1 MPTRLDLIRKDFTQ
15 RRAIASDILDK
26 DIYQSWE
33 RCAEKSLPMTGR
45 VDYKHLSAQSLNSL
59 LEDHRLLLHSAKR
72 NLDNLYNTM
81 AGAGW
86 SVLLTDNNCT
96 ALKVYKSKNIA
107 EKKIMQAFTPGAVLS
122 EEMIGTSAMSCALQA
137 SRLISVYGQEHYKEA
152 HRNFN
157 CVAVPIFDQYNT
169 ICGTVDLTN
178 ENPVRDPAAFY
189 VLEQCAKNIQ
199 RDLIYSIPDA
209 IIIELSSDYEHTS
222 HHQKVILVLSYDQ
235 QVIGANSVG
244 SHFFNLDL
252 NHRRVGFSDLFFD
265 DFSVLFDQGLL
276 KDTTFKMTMNNGVS
290 LYAHVNDQH
299 SHCSPSKLTHVSHPL
314 SQSDTVI
321 EDEQEITSFG
331 EPAVHQQLKKC
342 IKAIGRL
349 PVLVLGESGVGKEIA
364 ARQIHEL
371 SPNKRGKFIAV
382 NCAAIPDALI
392 ESELFGY
399 LGGAFT
405 GANKTGAKG
414 KVEEADGGTLFLDEI
429 GDMPIA
435 LQTRLLRVLETKE
448 VNRLGSNKV
457 QKINFQLICATHQH
471 LENAVSKGD
480 FRQDLYYRINGV
492 TLTIPPLR
500 QRSNV
505 LELAQK
511 IMDQVSIEP
520 RRFSSCLMDFIN
532 QYSWPGNVR
541 ELKSALVY
549 ADTLAEST
557 LLTVDDLPETL
568 SSSNLTRDDD
578 SPNPFQASHLS
589 QNYNRTLNS
598 TYDQLIR
605 KTMEASDGDVTQ
617 AAKAM
622 GISRAT
628 LYRKLAAMKGRT
640 G

>member
-1 MPTRLDLIRKDFTQ
+1 MPTRLDLIRKDFSQ
-15 RRAIASDILDK
+15 SRAIASDILDK
-26 DIYQSWE
+26 DIYLSWE
-33 RCAEKSLPMTGR
+33 RCAKKNLSMYGR
-45 VDYKHLSAQSLNSL
+45 VDYRHLSAQSLNRL
-59 LEDHRLLLHSAKR
+59 LEDHSLLLNSAKR
-72 NLDNLYNTM
+72 NLDNLYNAL

-86 SVLLTDNNCT
+86 SVLLTDKNCT

-137 SRLISVYGQEHYKEA
+137 NRLISVYGQEHYKEA

-157 CVAVPIFDQYNT
+157 CIAVPIFDQHNT

-178 ENPVRDPAAFY
+178 ENPLRDPAAFY

-199 RDLIYSIPDA
+199 RDLIYTIPDA
-209 IIIELSSDYEHTS
+209 IIIELFSDPEQTN
-222 HHQKVILVLSYDQ
+222 HQKIMLAVSYDQ
-235 QVIGANSVG
+235 QLIGANSVG

-252 NHRRVGFSDLFFD
+252 NHRRTGFSDIFFD
-265 DFSVLFDQGLL
+265 DFSILFDQGLL
-276 KDTTFKMTMNNGVS
+276 KGNTFKMTMNSGIS
-290 LYAHVNDQH
+290 LYANVNDQQPH
-299 SHCSPSKLTHVSHPL
+299 YSTSRLTQVPPLL

-321 EDEQEITSFG
+321 ENEQEIISFG
-331 EPAVHQQLKKC
+331 EPVVHRQLNKC

-349 PVLVLGESGVGKEIA
+349 PVLVLGESGTGKEIA

-429 GDMPIA
+429 GDMPTA

-471 LENAVSKGD
+471 LESAVSKGG
-480 FRQDLYYRINGV
+480 FRQDLYYRINGI

-500 QRSNV
+500 QRSNI

-532 QYSWPGNVR
+532 QYPWPGNVR

-568 SSSNLTRDDD
+568 SSGNVTRNDGSRQVPEFSNG
-578 SPNPFQASHLS
+578 S
-589 QNYNRTLNS
+589 QHYTQTLNS

-605 KTMEASDGDVTQ
+605 QTMEASGGDVTK
-617 AAKAM
+617 AAKTM

-628 LYRKLAAMKGRT
+628 LYRKLAAMKKPT
-640 G
+640 I